1 MENSSKISI
10 DIDEKIRKLF
20 EQEQQLKREIDEALS
35 SAGMT
40 TRSRTN
46 SIIEANT
53 LTANSEQDSDSDSC
67 DAHIQSFFEDNYEE
81 ITEMIHELMDEYL
94 NTNVLEMKE
103 PDFHEKMDNELE
115 HHIYNYF
122 DSITLENIPSATI
135 TQEIMEHMSA
145 LHDCFVSSNSIP
157 PRSSSNVYTHYMSAE
172 DCSIDYLKNQLALL
186 ECTEQPE
193 QRSPEWY
200 TFRHNLISASNLW
213 KALGTPSQQ
222 NSLIYEKCK
231 PLEMNNDS
239 SQFGNIN
246 GPLHWGVKYEPVT
259 VMIYETL
266 YKTRVGEFGC
276 IQHPQYSFLGASP
289 DGINIDPSSDRYGR
303 MLEIKNIYN
312 RDITGIPKLE
322 YWVQTQVQM
331 ECCNLPLC
339 DFMETRIKEYEN
351 SNDFYNDLHNPL
363 YKGVVLHFS
372 HEDMKNPMPKYVYA
386 SLEIDTDESSINEW
400 IDTQK
405 QLQMDERHVLVN
417 TLYWYLDEYSCV
429 VIQRNRKWF
438 SSALP
443 AIESIWT
450 TIEKERVEG
459 FEHRRSKKRTPSL
472 VIETVTEGDIKILD
486 AIGSEQCVDVH
497 KLQP

>member
-1 MENSSKISI
+1 MENSAKISI
-10 DIDEKIRKLF
+10 DIDEKIKKLF
-20 EQEQQLKREIDEALS
+20 EQEQQLKKEIEAALS
-35 SAGMT
+35 SAYMT

-46 SIIEANT
+46 SIIESTHLEN
-53 LTANSEQDSDSDSC
+53 NSESDSDSC
-67 DAHIQSFFEDNYEE
+67 DTRIQSFFEENYEE
-81 ITEMIHELMDEYL
+81 ITEMVHELIDEYL
-94 NTNVLEMKE
+94 NTNILEMKE
-103 PDFHEKMDNELE
+103 PDFHEKMFHELE
-115 HHIYNYF
+115 DHLYNYF
-122 DSITLENIPSATI
+122 DSIALENIPSIMI
-135 TQEIMEHMSA
+135 TEEIKDHMPA
-145 LHDCFVSSNSIP
+145 LYDCFISSNSIP
-157 PRSSSNVYTHYMSAE
+157 PRSSYDVYTHYMTTE

-193 QRSPEWY
+193 QRSHEWY

-239 SQFGNIN
+239 SKFASTN

-266 YKTRVGEFGC
+266 YKTKIGEFGC
-276 IQHPQYSFLGASP
+276 IQHPQHSFIGASP
-289 DGINIDPSSDRYGR
+289 DGINIDPSSDKYGR

-312 RDITGIPKLE
+312 RDITGTPKLE
-322 YWVQTQVQM
+322 YWVQTQIQM

-351 SNDFYNDLHNPL
+351 SNDFYNHLHNPL

-372 HEDMKNPMPKYVYA
+372 HKDMKNPVPMYVYA
-386 SLEIDTDESSINEW
+386 PLDIETDESSVNEW

-405 QLQMDERHVLVN
+405 QLQKDEHHVLVN

-429 VIQRNRKWF
+429 VIQRNRRWF

-443 AIESIWT
+443 DIEAIWT

-472 VIETVTEGDIKILD
+472 VIETVTDGDIKILD
-486 AIGSEQCVDVH
+486 AIGSDQCVDVH
-497 KLQP
+497 KLHP